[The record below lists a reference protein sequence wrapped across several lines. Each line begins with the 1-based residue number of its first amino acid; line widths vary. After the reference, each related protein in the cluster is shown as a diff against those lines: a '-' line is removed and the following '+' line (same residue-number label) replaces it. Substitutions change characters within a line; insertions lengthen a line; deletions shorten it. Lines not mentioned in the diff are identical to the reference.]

1 MECKGVGLM
10 SLVSCSCSVAV
21 VLSFWVGFAVRLTCA
36 VFFFSGCLFV
46 LDDSFGGEEMAG
58 DGMNYPAWLITLF
71 PPVLDRSVFAHCF
84 AYCWLCLTY
93 ADGLRDSGLSL
104 SCKVP
109 LSTPSKLDMLEACI

>member
-1 MECKGVGLM
+1 MECRGVGLM

-21 VLSFWVGFAVRLTCA
+21 VLSFWFGFAVRLTCA

-71 PPVLDRSVFAHCF
+71 PPFMSWIGVFAHCTV
-84 AYCWLCLTY
+84 YCWLWVTC
-93 ADGLRDSGLSL
+93 
-104 SCKVP
+104 
-109 LSTPSKLDMLEACI
+109 